1 MNRDISD
8 TGGSGE
14 DEREISGLKEAEQ
27 RGEAVSFDNLE
38 LVLLLRPIRQL

>member
-14 DEREISGLKEAEQ
+14 DEREISGLEQAEE
-27 RGEAVSFDNLE
+27 RGQTVGLDNLK
-38 LVLLLRPIRQL
+38 LVLL